1 MEKIHLSGS
10 DSFNSLM
17 TKRLAECKICIA
29 NRFCPH
35 LIFIL
40 GLIGFNHAEP
50 CKISLTAYFQATY
63 RTVHSR
69 RVEWLPNISSTVLMP
84 GSQS

>member
-1 MEKIHLSGS
+1 MHLSGS

-40 GLIGFNHAEP
+40 GLIGFQPREP

-69 RVEWLPNISSTVLMP
+69 WVEWLPNISSTVLMP